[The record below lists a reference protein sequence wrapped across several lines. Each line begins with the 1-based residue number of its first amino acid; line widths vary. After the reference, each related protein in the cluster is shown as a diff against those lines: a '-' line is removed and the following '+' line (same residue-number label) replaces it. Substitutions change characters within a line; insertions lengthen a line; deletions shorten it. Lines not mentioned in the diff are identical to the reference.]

1 MRISVDEPSALSTWM
16 RGGESW
22 RVSEGKM
29 RKIDGAAAVRARPG
43 DESVARAYLDLV
55 AAAKLGD
62 HANLVALRELGQRL
76 VHQVS
81 HVLASPA
88 HRGSAHGARVPSDVT
103 QSCGPR
109 ERNPPQR
116 PRVTFSRVRR
126 SRERRGRRP
135 PWVRS
140 LPTFPRTHPSRSMRR
155 DSSGAASNRASPP
168 PPPPPGFPATPSH
181 PHLKQNPP
189 PHHRRQVRGAS
200 RPEGGDVRPDEGRRR
215 GRRRRG

>member
-1 MRISVDEPSALSTWM
+1 M

-22 RVSEGKM
+22 VVSEGKM

-88 HRGSAHGARVPSDVT
+88 HRGSAHGGEGAFR
-103 QSCGPR
+103 C
-109 ERNPPQR
+109 
-116 PRVTFSRVRR
+116 
-126 SRERRGRRP
+126 
-135 PWVRS
+135 
-140 LPTFPRTHPSRSMRR
+140 
-155 DSSGAASNRASPP
+155 DS
-168 PPPPPGFPATPSH
+168 
-181 PHLKQNPP
+181 
-189 PHHRRQVRGAS
+189 VW
-200 RPEGGDVRPDEGRRR
+200 
-215 GRRRRG
+215 

>member
-1 MRISVDEPSALSTWM
+1 MPLRTHSTLENLAGMRISVDEPSALSTWT

-43 DESVARAYLDLV
+43 DESVACAYLDLV

-88 HRGSAHGARVPSDVT
+88 HRGSAHGEGAFR
-103 QSCGPR
+103 C
-109 ERNPPQR
+109 
-116 PRVTFSRVRR
+116 
-126 SRERRGRRP
+126 
-135 PWVRS
+135 
-140 LPTFPRTHPSRSMRR
+140 
-155 DSSGAASNRASPP
+155 DS
-168 PPPPPGFPATPSH
+168 
-181 PHLKQNPP
+181 
-189 PHHRRQVRGAS
+189 VW
-200 RPEGGDVRPDEGRRR
+200 
-215 GRRRRG
+215 

>member
-1 MRISVDEPSALSTWM
+1 M

-88 HRGSAHGARVPSDVT
+88 HGTRAARTDRRAGRATRGEEEH
-103 QSCGPR
+103 
-109 ERNPPQR
+109 EN
-116 PRVTFSRVRR
+116 
-126 SRERRGRRP
+126 
-135 PWVRS
+135 
-140 LPTFPRTHPSRSMRR
+140 
-155 DSSGAASNRASPP
+155 
-168 PPPPPGFPATPSH
+168 
-181 PHLKQNPP
+181 
-189 PHHRRQVRGAS
+189 
-200 RPEGGDVRPDEGRRR
+200 
-215 GRRRRG
+215 